1 MIDVQIV
8 LKTISSFESSASNI
22 KLSKRLPLFK
32 DRIIH
37 VEMVMGNLGFFCS
50 CKDGFIDARELQRV
64 LSALGLKDEAAIDDC
79 KKMIDD
85 DNDGRID
92 FDEFTKFMEGIFS

>member
-1 MIDVQIV
+1 MFKHVGDVFV
-8 LKTISSFESSASNI
+8 Y
-22 KLSKRLPLFK
+22 
-32 DRIIH
+32 DRY
-37 VEMVMGNLGFFCS
+37 
-50 CKDGFIDARELQRV
+50 GFIDARELQRV